1 MAAELIV
8 DFPLTPKRNHD
19 VNNSC
24 AAPLSGVKF
33 AETSELYIVDRHE
46 DKNELWYTNA
56 EYKTMKRNI
65 KRDVLQARASD
76 WTSEEDR
83 GSWIG
88 IAHLLTP
95 TCGLETQACRR
106 RCLRAVLTEQARQ
119 EQDPHGGFR
128 SENIALA
135 SLAKTRKA
143 ALRARMLGSLHQ
155 DSI

>member
-1 MAAELIV
+1 
-8 DFPLTPKRNHD
+8 
-19 VNNSC
+19 
-24 AAPLSGVKF
+24 
-33 AETSELYIVDRHE
+33 
-46 DKNELWYTNA
+46 
-56 EYKTMKRNI
+56 MKRNI

-76 WTSEEDR
+76 WASEADK

-95 TCGLETQACRR
+95 TCALEMQACRH
-106 RCLRAVLTEQARQ
+106 RCVRAVLKEQARQ
-119 EQDPHGGFR
+119 EQDPHGCFR

-135 SLAKTRKA
+135 SLAKTRQA

>member
-8 DFPLTPKRNHD
+8 DFPLNPKRNH
-19 VNNSC
+19 V
-24 AAPLSGVKF
+24 VKF
-33 AETSELYIVDRHE
+33 AKTSELYIVDRHE

-83 GSWIG
+83 GSWIWIG